1 MGEETLFV
9 EARVALVV
17 GSAMEEEEA
26 AAAAAAAAAAELI
39 SAEIL
44 KEGGEWRHY
53 REKIEW
59 GRCTPAHRFGH
70 LSQRRGDRPA
80 LH

>member
-1 MGEETLFV
+1 VTATLLIEARPGRKAEAVEMGEETLFV

-26 AAAAAAAAAAELI
+26 AAAAAAAAAELI

-44 KEGGEWRHY
+44 KEGGE
-53 REKIEW
+53 
-59 GRCTPAHRFGH
+59 
-70 LSQRRGDRPA
+70 
-80 LH
+80 